1 MGDSKLNVTVVLNKG
16 QKIAPLVLATSTTVS
31 MVKVLVA
38 QDFGLPASEQKLFF
52 KGGELADTK
61 TLAQSGVKEG
71 DMLEVNGV
79 AVTGL
84 KSLSDIPQ
92 HIWQN
97 PAALQ
102 ETIKGN
108 PKLLNQLLHQNPT
121 LAEAIMSNNT
131 FMLRAYFAEQNRARA
146 EAKRKQEMEIA
157 RLQADPLDPSSQ
169 AKISEMIRDKNIR
182 ENMEQA
188 IEHNP
193 ESFGS
198 VIMLYIPCAVNKKPL
213 KAFVDSGAQMTIMSL
228 DCAKRVGLAHL
239 IDKRWQGMAKG
250 VGTAKIIGRIHAAQ
264 IQIGSAFF
272 TMSITVLEGQDMQFL
287 FGLDQ
292 LKRHQACIDLKEN
305 CLRIQGQK
313 VSFLSEKDIP
323 KSELTRTSG
332 TEKKKMEIDEKS
344 SGRANK
350 KQKKHSGNTT
360 SSSSTRPTNSSG
372 AARQSAISPEKITA
386 LMAMGFTRA
395 QAMEALLVTGANV
408 ARATNY
414 LLSRT

>member
-52 KGGELADTK
+52 KGTEAPDPSGELADTK

-71 DMLEVNGV
+71 DMLGVNLVIEVNGV

-92 HIWQN
+92 HIWQGQSGMTPFSQRN

-198 VIMLYIPCAVNKKPL
+198 VIMLYIP
-213 KAFVDSGAQMTIMSL
+213 
-228 DCAKRVGLAHL
+228 
-239 IDKRWQGMAKG
+239 W
-250 VGTAKIIGRIHAAQ
+250 
-264 IQIGSAFF
+264 
-272 TMSITVLEGQDMQFL
+272 
-287 FGLDQ
+287 
-292 LKRHQACIDLKEN
+292 
-305 CLRIQGQK
+305 
-313 VSFLSEKDIP
+313 
-323 KSELTRTSG
+323 
-332 TEKKKMEIDEKS
+332 
-344 SGRANK
+344 
-350 KQKKHSGNTT
+350 
-360 SSSSTRPTNSSG
+360 
-372 AARQSAISPEKITA
+372 
-386 LMAMGFTRA
+386 
-395 QAMEALLVTGANV
+395 
-408 ARATNY
+408 
-414 LLSRT
+414 